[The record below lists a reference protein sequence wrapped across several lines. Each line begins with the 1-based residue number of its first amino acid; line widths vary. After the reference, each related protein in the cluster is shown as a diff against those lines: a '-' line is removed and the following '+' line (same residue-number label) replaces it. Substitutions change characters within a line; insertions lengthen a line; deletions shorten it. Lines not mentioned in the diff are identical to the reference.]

1 MSNKKYWTSLDELNE
16 TPQYKEQAAKE
27 FNFEI
32 DANDAE
38 DEKYNPR

>member
-16 TPQYKEQAAKE
+16 TPRYKEQANKE

-32 DANDAE
+32 DYTETTEEN
-38 DEKYNPR
+38 